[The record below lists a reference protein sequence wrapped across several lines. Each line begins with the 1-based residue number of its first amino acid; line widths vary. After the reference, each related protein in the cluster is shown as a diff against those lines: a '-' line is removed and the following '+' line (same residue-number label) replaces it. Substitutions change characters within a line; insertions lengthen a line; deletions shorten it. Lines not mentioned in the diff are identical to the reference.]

1 MSLDLFGSVSHDD
14 RAMVTAKMVRR
25 RFDRGEVLFHQ
36 GDVGDSVHI
45 IERGCV
51 AVRIST
57 PAGDEVTLAV
67 LGVGDFFG
75 EQALITDEAR
85 RTASVVALDAVETR
99 MLHRR
104 DFDDLCRTR
113 PGVQGFL
120 VRLLASQVRR
130 LSDQMLEVLY
140 TPVDDRV
147 VRSLARLVDLF
158 DVDGNGHVD
167 VPIRQEDLA
176 SLAGTTRPTAN
187 RVLKQLEHDGVIT
200 LGRGRTTIVD
210 PAALR
215 AM

>member
-1 MSLDLFGSVSHDD
+1 MTLDLFGSLSPDD

-25 RFDRGEVLFHQ
+25 TFERSETLFLQ
-36 GDVGDSVHI
+36 GDPGDSVHI

-130 LSDQMLEVLY
+130 LSDQMLEVMY

-147 VRSLARLVDLF
+147 VRSLARLAELF
-158 DVDGNGHVD
+158 GTGADGPVD
-167 VPIRQEDLA
+167 VPVRQEDLA